1 MTSLPVVN
9 AGDPVHI
16 FSSGSLVDFVAK
28 VSFNDFYEIT
38 MIEIIPVNKVDTTVT
53 VPGSKSLTQRAL
65 IAASLAQGTSRLV
78 GPLASEDT
86 EYSSKALAQMGM
98 RIAKDV
104 DVWTVE
110 GKGGVVSPS
119 REAIFLGNNGTAT
132 RFLTSVAALG
142 NSPYVIDGD
151 ERMHERPIGPLM
163 QALQGWGVDICSVK
177 GTGCPPLAI
186 NSQGLRGGETVLPEG
201 KSSQYLSSLLL
212 VAPYAAQPATL
223 KVEGEVLSKPYV
235 AMTLSVMANFGIFV
249 ECARDYSSF
258 SIPQGCYTARE
269 YAIEGDASN
278 ASYFW
283 AAAAV
288 TGGRVEVSNVPVPSL
303 QGDAMLVPLLGRMG
317 CEVAKEGNGIAVTAS
332 RPLEGITVDMGDM
345 PDVVPTL
352 AVVAAFAEGQTKI
365 TNIAHLRIKE
375 CDRLS
380 AVVTELTRM
389 GAHVEEFPDAMII
402 HGDGGRQLHG
412 ADIETYK
419 DHRMAM
425 CFAVAGLK
433 VPGVR
438 ITGEGCVAKSFPDF
452 WERFALLK

>member
-1 MTSLPVVN
+1 
-9 AGDPVHI
+9 
-16 FSSGSLVDFVAK
+16 
-28 VSFNDFYEIT
+28 
-38 MIEIIPVNKVDTTVT
+38 MIEITPVGKIATTLA

-65 IAASLAQGTSRLV
+65 IAASLADGTSRLV
-78 GPLASEDT
+78 GPLDSEDT
-86 EYSSKALAQMGM
+86 EYSSKALGQMGM
-98 RIAKDV
+98 DIEKGADSWTVKGNGGRIAASS
-104 DVWTVE
+104 E
-110 GKGGVVSPS
+110 P
-119 REAIFLGNNGTAT
+119 IYLGNNGTAT

-142 NSPYVIDGD
+142 HSSYLIDGD
-151 ERMHERPIGPLM
+151 ERMHQRPIGPLM
-163 QALQGWGVDICSVK
+163 QALQGWGVEIRSLH

-186 NSQGLRGGETVLPEG
+186 DSHGLQGGGTVLPEG

-212 VAPYAAQPATL
+212 VAPYAARPATL
-223 KVEGEVLSKPYV
+223 RVEGEVLSKPYV
-235 AMTLSVMANFGIFV
+235 AMTLAVMAEFGIEV
-249 ECARDYSSF
+249 EAAPDFSSF
-258 SIPQGCYTARE
+258 NIPQGCYRARE
-269 YAIEGDASN
+269 YLIEGDASN

-288 TGGRVEVSNVPVPSL
+288 TGGRVTVSNVPVPSL

-317 CEVAKEGNGIAVTAS
+317 CEVTREGNGLSVAAA

-352 AVVAAFAEGQTKI
+352 AVVAAFAEGPTRI

-380 AVVTELTRM
+380 AVVAELTKL
-389 GAHVEEFPDAMII
+389 GAKVEEFPDAMII
-402 HGDGGRQLHG
+402 HGDGGRGLHG
-412 ADIETYK
+412 AEIETYK

-425 CFAVAGLK
+425 CFAVAGLRI
-433 VPGVR
+433 PGVR